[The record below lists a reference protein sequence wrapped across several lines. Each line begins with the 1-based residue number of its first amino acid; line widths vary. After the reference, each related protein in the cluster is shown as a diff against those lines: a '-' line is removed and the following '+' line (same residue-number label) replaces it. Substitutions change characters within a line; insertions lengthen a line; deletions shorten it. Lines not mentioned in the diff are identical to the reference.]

1 MDDFRKLESL
11 TWPELALLASCRLL
25 SITKHSKAFI
35 EEQKNL
41 VKSMGMSKAASD
53 LCMQALD
60 SIETEG
66 AK

>member
-11 TWPELALLASCRLL
+11 TWPELALLVSCRLL

-35 EEQKNL
+35 EEQKNI
-41 VKSMGMSKAASD
+41 VNGMGMSKAARD
-53 LCMQALD
+53 LCMQALNA
-60 SIETEG
+60 IEPEG